1 MGTRFRTD
9 TDRMNNVNAG
19 HVQGIGH
26 PIKFSNHT
34 QLIESSPPPMLR
46 EHAFDI
52 LTEFN
57 CSRADI
63 DALIAQGA
71 VASPGLD
78 Q

>member
-1 MGTRFRTD
+1 
-9 TDRMNNVNAG
+9 
-19 HVQGIGH
+19 
-26 PIKFSNHT
+26 
-34 QLIESSPPPMLR
+34 MLS

-57 CSRADI
+57 YSKADI